1 MKNCI
6 TIFSLFLLFGCSNT
20 TSVKIGYEQDEGNI
34 IHINSADVESTDVI
48 KKYFDAYNIRDYETI
63 KDLEHDDV
71 TYYGPSG
78 ELVVGIDAVSYTHLT
93 LPTIYSV

>member
-6 TIFSLFLLFGCSNT
+6 TILLLSLLFGCSNQT
-20 TSVKIGYEQDEGNI
+20 IVKIGYEQDEGNI
-34 IHINSADVESTDVI
+34 VDINSADLKSTDVI
-48 KKYFDAYNIRDYETI
+48 KKYFDAYNVRDYETI

-78 ELVVGIDAVSYTHLT
+78 ELVVIK
-93 LPTIYSV
+93 I